1 MMTKDM
7 TEVWSKDFVP
17 EGNRASNVDRFTG
30 FEDTYDQ
37 HRPEAP
43 QEVVA
48 LLTGYLERK
57 PSLVVDLG
65 CGTGLS
71 SFAWKDAADQ
81 IIGVEPN
88 DDMRGKAMAKLQS
101 LQEEADDS
109 HGAQLADI
117 RFVSGYSN
125 QLALPDQS
133 VDIIT
138 CSQSFH
144 WMDPASTLKE
154 VSRVL
159 REEGIFAVYDCDWPP
174 SLTWKVEQS
183 YHELIEWAE
192 ATIDRH
198 VEAQEKAYKGN
209 KNEHLKHIRESGVF
223 RFSKEIVFHHIE
235 PFTAERYTG
244 LAVSQGGIQTVF
256 KLKQTELNDKIAQF
270 HALVEEHFQG
280 RTLPVM
286 LSYRMRLGIK

>member
-1 MMTKDM
+1 MTKDM

-101 LQEEADDS
+101 LQEEADGS
-109 HGAQLADI
+109 HGVQLADI

-125 QLALPDQS
+125 QLALPDHS
-133 VDIIT
+133 ADIIT

-174 SLTWKVEQS
+174 SLTRKVEQS

-223 RFSKEIVFHHIE
+223 QFSKEIVFHHIE

-256 KLKQTELNDKIAQF
+256 KLKPTELNDKIAQF
-270 HALVEEHFQG
+270 HLLVEEHFQG